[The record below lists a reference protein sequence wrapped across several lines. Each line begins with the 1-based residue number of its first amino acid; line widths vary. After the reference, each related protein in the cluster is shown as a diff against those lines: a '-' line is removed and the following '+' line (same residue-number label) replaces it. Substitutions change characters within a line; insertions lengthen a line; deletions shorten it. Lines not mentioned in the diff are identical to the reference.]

1 MSNKSRL
8 VHVTD
13 LDDVDAIR
21 AAGNGL
27 SVPFYHYNQAT
38 QQLWADAEQYRA
50 WRALRASQATS
61 EGVK

>member
-21 AAGNGL
+21 AAGNSL
-27 SVPFYHYNQAT
+27 DVPFYHYNQT
-38 QQLWADAEQYRA
+38 TGQLWADAEQYRA
-50 WRALRASQATS
+50 WKAAQSTS
-61 EGVK
+61 RSEQP